1 MDRTA
6 LPTSKGE
13 DYHSERS
20 TLISGLVALC
30 AQSNCKCFFF
40 LKLLR
45 TVLIFRTPGAWC
57 AVCLQIDILSFAGMH
72 RLCVH
77 AYR

>member
-30 AQSNCKCFFF
+30 AWLNQTANVFFF
-40 LKLLR
+40 LN
-45 TVLIFRTPGAWC
+45 
-57 AVCLQIDILSFAGMH
+57 
-72 RLCVH
+72 
-77 AYR
+77 Y